1 MTSAAAPTVPPASP
15 APASSAVTPAGS
27 GAIRLRRRASA
38 LLVAAS
44 ALGVVAF
51 GWPLFASRSS
61 AVDLAHSGDAPWIF
75 VILVPLLLCVIM
87 AELADGELD
96 AKAVALL
103 GVLAAC
109 GAALRLPS
117 GGVAGFEPVFF
128 LLVPAGRV
136 LGRGFG
142 FVLGALTLFVSAL
155 LTGGVGPWLPFQMFG
170 AAWIGFFAG
179 CLPALRGRAEVI
191 MLAIYGAIAA
201 LAYGLVLNL
210 WFWPFATGSGSS
222 ISFVPGAGLAENL
235 RHFWAFHLTTSMGFD
250 LPRAVFT
257 ALFLLVAG
265 RPILGALRRVSRR
278 AAFGAAVSFDAPTS
292 PGATPE
298 PGHEP
303 APALAPAAAHAPA
316 PGARP

>member
-1 MTSAAAPTVPPASP
+1 M
-15 APASSAVTPAGS
+15 
-27 GAIRLRRRASA
+27 
-38 LLVAAS
+38 
-44 ALGVVAF
+44 
-51 GWPLFASRSS
+51 
-61 AVDLAHSGDAPWIF
+61 
-75 VILVPLLLCVIM
+75 
-87 AELADGELD
+87 
-96 AKAVALL
+96 
-103 GVLAAC
+103 
-109 GAALRLPS
+109 
-117 GGVAGFEPVFF
+117 
-128 LLVPAGRV
+128 
-136 LGRGFG
+136 
-142 FVLGALTLFVSAL
+142 LGALTLFVSAL

-292 PGATPE
+292 PGATPD